1 MKRFNQALNFV
12 NFSKPWKTNWSPNNA
27 AEQIV
32 GPERRLRV
40 LHHHWSG
47 GG

>member
-1 MKRFNQALNFV
+1 MKPFLFGGV
-12 NFSKPWKTNWSPNNA
+12 

-40 LHHHWSG
+40 LHLHDG
-47 GG
+47 AKVE